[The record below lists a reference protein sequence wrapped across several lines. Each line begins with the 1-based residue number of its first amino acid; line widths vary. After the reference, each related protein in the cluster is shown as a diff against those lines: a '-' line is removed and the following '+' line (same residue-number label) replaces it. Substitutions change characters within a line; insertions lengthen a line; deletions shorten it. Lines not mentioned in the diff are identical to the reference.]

1 MISLTGSREND
12 RNMPTLKNKILA
24 ITRSERNAK
33 EFLQMVREQGGR
45 AIALP
50 AIEIVSQGP
59 EVAEEFLDKLCKKK
73 HYYCAFM
80 SQQAVNILFD
90 LAPDKIEP
98 VLKSTTVIAVGP
110 KTKQSLEEHG
120 VKVGLV
126 LEKFS
131 SVGLVDLMSRIEPA
145 GKKII
150 IPRSS
155 AANDFA
161 TEALIRLGMDVD
173 EIVLYSVTTRR
184 AVEPIWEEFCGLLLQ
199 KRVDAV
205 IFTSASNVTSFF
217 EIMGKVS
224 RYELQLN
231 SLTKVVSIGPL
242 TSRALW
248 EQGIECFEA
257 EEHTVRGALQIA
269 KQILY
274 NSF

>member
-24 ITRSERNAK
+24 ITRSECNAK

-45 AIALP
+45 ALALP
-50 AIEIVSQGP
+50 AIEIMPQDP
-59 EVAEEFLDKLCKKK
+59 EVAEEFLDKLRKKK
-73 HYYCAFM
+73 HHYCAFM

-90 LAPDKIEP
+90 LAPDKIES

-131 SVGLVDLMSRIEPA
+131 SFGLVDLMSRIEPA

-173 EIVLYSVTTRR
+173 EIVLYSVRTRR
-184 AVEPIWEEFCGLLLQ
+184 AVEPIWKEFYGLLLQ

-224 RYELQLN
+224 KYELQLN
-231 SLTKVVSIGPL
+231 NLTKVVSIGPL
-242 TSRALW
+242 TSKTLW